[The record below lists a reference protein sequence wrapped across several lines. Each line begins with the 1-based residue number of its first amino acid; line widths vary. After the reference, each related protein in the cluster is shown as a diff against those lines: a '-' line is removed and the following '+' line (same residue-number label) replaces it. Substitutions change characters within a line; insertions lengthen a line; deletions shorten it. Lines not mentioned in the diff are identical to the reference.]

1 MTIHGTGRWVK
12 VGDAEEKWGTRRN
25 GDRGEE
31 ERRRGKRGGGGDA
44 ARRDPARAALSM
56 QPVLGDRGP
65 WAGLGC
71 RRGRPEHR
79 PPQPRSPGDTAYLR
93 GRLRGAGRHHCP
105 RDAAAPCRARSSR
118 PARAASPTEPVPP
131 ALRSAAPRTTTP
143 TMPRAP
149 GGGEGATGRDPR
161 RVHLPR
167 VSAGGGVREPR
178 PTSHQVRASGAGS
191 SCFNRTG
198 SSWVLPPASLPLGV
212 LPLAPLACDGSHTHF

>member
-12 VGDAEEKWGTRRN
+12 VGDAEEEWGTRRKC
-25 GDRGEE
+25 DRGEK
-31 ERRRGKRGGGGDA
+31 ERRRGKKGGGGDA

-79 PPQPRSPGDTAYLR
+79 PPQPRSPGDIAYLR
-93 GRLRGAGRHHCP
+93 GRLRGAGRRHCP
-105 RDAAAPCRARSSR
+105 RNAAAPCSARSSL
-118 PARAASPTEPVPP
+118 PARAASPAEPVPP

-149 GGGEGATGRDPR
+149 GCGEGATGRDPQ

-167 VSAGGGVREPR
+167 VSAGGGSESPAPPR
-178 PTSHQVRASGAGS
+178 ARCAPQARGLRVSTALGPGGS
-191 SCFNRTG
+191 S
-198 SSWVLPPASLPLGV
+198 LPHLFPSVSFPLPSCL
-212 LPLAPLACDGSHTHF
+212 